1 MITYPILFVAKSQAT
16 SGTQMTWTS
25 TSGEIESVCAIPV
38 EFEGPGGG
46 LSPEDL
52 FAQALTNCFLATF
65 KVFAEK
71 SRIKYSNVSAAA
83 ELTVDIG
90 DDKKP
95 VMKEC
100 LLKVSIA
107 GSEMPERVR
116 MIAERAFQN
125 GFILNS
131 VKTILSLELDV
142 R

>member
-1 MITYPILFVAKSQAT
+1 MITYPILFVAESKSV
-16 SGTQMTWTS
+16 SGIDMTWTS
-25 TSGEIESVCAIPV
+25 SSGKIENVCAIPV

-71 SRIKYSNVSAAA
+71 SRIKYSNVSAVA
-83 ELTVDIG
+83 ELIVDLG

-100 LLKVSIA
+100 LLRVSVG
-107 GSEMPERVR
+107 GSEMPDRVR
-116 MIAERAFQN
+116 TIAERAFQN

-131 VKTILSLELDV
+131 VKTKLSLDLNIA
-142 R
+142 